1 MDRAKCKEDVMD
13 LNELINLVRNFIF
26 YHPYISLGI
35 AAAVGIL
42 VYIKPKEVLKLILIF
57 LGICAVG
64 YVLYYIWGAF
74 QAGYLH
80 KGEMI
85 NKSL

>member
-1 MDRAKCKEDVMD
+1 MD
-13 LNELINLVRNFIF
+13 LDEIINSIYTFIV
-26 YHPYISLGI
+26 YEPWISLGI

-42 VYIKPKEVLKLILIF
+42 IYIKPKEVLRLILIF
-57 LGICAVG
+57 IGFCIVG
-64 YVLYYIWGAF
+64 YILYYLWGAF
-74 QAGYLH
+74 QAGYIH

>member
-1 MDRAKCKEDVMD
+1 MDLMN
-13 LNELINLVRNFIF
+13 LNELIDFFNRFIF
-26 YHPYISLGI
+26 FHPYISLGI
-35 AAAVGIL
+35 AAALGIL

-64 YVLYYIWGAF
+64 YILYYIWGAF

>member
-1 MDRAKCKEDVMD
+1 MD
-13 LNELINLVRNFIF
+13 LNDIINFLRNFIF
-26 YHPYISLGI
+26 YHPYISIGIATGLGI
-35 AAAVGIL
+35 LI
-42 VYIKPKEVLKLILIF
+42 YIKPKEILKLILIF

-64 YVLYYIWGAF
+64 YILYYIWGAF
-74 QAGYLH
+74 QSGYLH